1 MQQLH
6 PARFGQVDRMA
17 RSGDVDGVVFLV
29 GQIETNG
36 RSAVDQ
42 KVVRLGDPCVV
53 RLAPAEAL
61 LRHVA
66 GNRLDRDRRPVIG
79 ADVVVAVDEPGHP
92 VPLRQKARA
101 DLAAQK
107 AGGTGDEDG
116 QQQAAGA
123 DVSEANPVAPN
134 GTATPQSGKTP

>member
-6 PARFGQVDRMA
+6 PARLRQRNRMA
-17 RSGDVDGVVFLV
+17 RAGDVDGFVLFLRQV
-29 GQIETNG
+29 ETDG
-36 RSAVDQ
+36 RGAVDQ
-42 KVVRLGDPCVV
+42 ELVRLGDPCVV

-66 GNRLDRDRRPVIG
+66 GNRLDRDRRPVIR

-92 VPLRQKARA
+92 VPHRRKARA

-123 DVSEANPVAPN
+123 DVSDAGPVAPN